1 MKFWKYHGLGNDFVL
16 SEDLD
21 GTLEATPQ
29 RAARLL
35 NRHTGIGGDGWL
47 LVRRS
52 QVCDIA
58 MFLYNTDGSVAEMC
72 GNGLRCFAK
81 HVYDHGIVKKE
92 VFTVETLAGVM
103 EVTIAAEDGVTKT
116 VTANLGAA
124 SFDRPSIPMTGE
136 GECDRITMHALDR
149 DFTVSACLM
158 GVPHAVVFGTDFTD
172 EDVLKYGP
180 VLETDPVF
188 PRKANINFANILD
201 DHTVEVRTWERGCG
215 RTLACGTGSSATA
228 VLCHRAGYTGADV
241 EIRLQE
247 GSLRIQVTGQGVV
260 MTGPAALAFT
270 GETAL

>member
-81 HVYDHGIVKKE
+81 HVHDHKLVQKE

-228 VLCHRAGYTGADV
+228 VLCHRAGYTGDDV

-247 GSLRIQVTGQGVV
+247 GNLRIQVTSDGVV

>member
-81 HVYDHGIVKKE
+81 HVHDHKLVQKE

-228 VLCHRAGYTGADV
+228 VLCHRAGYTGSDV

>member
-16 SEDLD
+16 TEDLD
-21 GTLEATPQ
+21 GALEATPQ

-52 QVCDIA
+52 ETCDIA

-81 HVYDHGIVKKE
+81 HVYDHGIVHKP

-103 EVTIAAEDGVTKT
+103 EVTIDAEDGVTKT
-116 VTANLGAA
+116 VTANLGMA
-124 SFDRPSIPMTGE
+124 SFDRAAIPMTGT
-136 GECDRITMHALDR
+136 GECDRETMHALDR

-228 VLCHRAGYTGADV
+228 VLCHRAGYTGDDV

-247 GSLRIQVTGQGVV
+247 GSLRIRLTDQGVV

-270 GETAL
+270 GETTL

>member
-52 QVCDIA
+52 EVCDIA

-81 HVYDHGIVKKE
+81 HVYDHSIVKKE

>member
-35 NRHTGIGGDGWL
+35 NRHTASAATAGCWSAVPGL
-47 LVRRS
+47 RHRHVPL
-52 QVCDIA
+52 QH
-58 MFLYNTDGSVAEMC
+58 DGSVAEMC

-81 HVYDHGIVKKE
+81 HVHDHKLVQKE

-116 VTANLGAA
+116 VTANLA
-124 SFDRPSIPMTGE
+124 RPALTAPPIPMTARENATGSPARP
-136 GECDRITMHALDR
+136 GPGLHGLGLPD
-149 DFTVSACLM
+149 

-201 DHTVEVRTWERGCG
+201 DHTVEVRTWERAAAG
-215 RTLACGTGSSATA
+215 LWPAAPGSSARRYSATG
-228 VLCHRAGYTGADV
+228 RAT
-241 EIRLQE
+241 
-247 GSLRIQVTGQGVV
+247 
-260 MTGPAALAFT
+260 PALM
-270 GETAL
+270 

>member
-21 GTLEATPQ
+21 GALEATPA

-52 QVCDIA
+52 QSCDAA
-58 MFLYNTDGSVAEMC
+58 MFLYNSDGSVAEMC

-81 HVYDHGIVKKE
+81 HVYDRGIVRKD

-103 EVTIAAEDGVTKT
+103 TVT
-116 VTANLGAA
+116 VTAKDGVAEAVTANIGAA
-124 SFDRPSIPMTGE
+124 SFDRASIPMVGE
-136 GECDRITMHALDR
+136 DDCDRITMRALDR
-149 DFTVSACLM
+149 DFTVSACRM
-158 GVPHAVVFGTDFTD
+158 GVPHAVVFGRDFTD
-172 EDVLKYGP
+172 ADVLKYGP
-180 VLETDPVF
+180 VLETDPAF
-188 PRKANINFANILD
+188 PQKANINFANILD

-228 VLCHRAGYTGADV
+228 VLCHRAGYTGDDV

-247 GSLRIQVTGQGVV
+247 GSLRIQVTSDGVV